1 MGLVTS
7 LTRSADHQHNRRPL
21 SISSLIYGSSGCF
34 NRRKNALGL
43 LFQNFR
49 VRSVFCLLASRRKR
63 MRRYK
68 SDGGQGVV
76 LVNTRNTT
84 GLAGGGGGVSG
95 TLATMNSCCFKVDT
109 NGQEMAS
116 NESMNR
122 GGHYSCPF
130 LSDWL
135 HVPPRAGYF

>member
-1 MGLVTS
+1 MALPDVS
-7 LTRSADHQHNRRPL
+7 IAEKMLSAFYFK
-21 SISSLIYGSSGCF
+21 IFGF
-34 NRRKNALGL
+34 EA
-43 LFQNFR
+43 F
-49 VRSVFCLLASRRKR
+49 SVFWLLGRKECVDI
-63 MRRYK
+63 K
-68 SDGGQGVV
+68 ATGGQGVV